1 MFNLVDME
9 IYSTP
14 TLETLRNYDAILVW
28 ADGSLN
34 DTVGDT
40 LAAYID
46 EGGGVVSAVFNLFTG
61 WGIEGTR
68 FNTDYLLL
76 NLGSYA
82 SGAITTLGTVYDSN
96 HPIMDG
102 VTSITNP
109 NEYRSNN
116 ATMTTG
122 SEVIAEWSDGL
133 PLVVVKENL
142 GPANARRAD
151 INIFPPSS
159 TIRSDFWDASTD
171 GDILLAN
178 ALLWVSK
185 KCDCADV
192 VVNNDPGNCSAIVN
206 YETPTAEGAVVSQ
219 IDNSGL
225 TSGDDFPVGST
236 IQQYEFD
243 FGGGDLDTC
252 SFYVIVND
260 IEAPAF
266 TCPEDIVVFNDPGET
281 CAVVNLPDLGT
292 ITSGEAAPGITLPNA
307 PTNQA
312 GVA

>member
-1 MFNLVDME
+1 MKKFYSFVFFILASLFVTGQDLVSKTLPYASYKEGLQTPVLKSSSVSEIYSRQGLVNETGCQINALLLAADDNNYVVDVQTYLMNTGMFNLVDME
-9 IYSTP
+9 IFTTP

-171 GDILLAN
+171 GNILLAN
-178 ALLWVSK
+178 ALL
-185 KCDCADV
+185 
-192 VVNNDPGNCSAIVN
+192 
-206 YETPTAEGAVVSQ
+206 
-219 IDNSGL
+219 
-225 TSGDDFPVGST
+225 
-236 IQQYEFD
+236 
-243 FGGGDLDTC
+243 
-252 SFYVIVND
+252 
-260 IEAPAF
+260 
-266 TCPEDIVVFNDPGET
+266 
-281 CAVVNLPDLGT
+281 
-292 ITSGEAAPGITLPNA
+292 
-307 PTNQA
+307 
-312 GVA
+312 